1 MDKDEKENTTLT
13 FDEIMEDKEYQ
24 AELDR
29 RIQKGIDTAKSNWEE
44 EYSKKQEAD
53 RVEQERQAKLS
64 AEEKL
69 AEREKTLLERE
80 KEQNKKEM
88 IYQTKEILS
97 KENLPLSFAEL
108 IVDVNS
114 TADSIKEKIED
125 VKKKFAEEV
134 EIKVKQSLAG
144 NTPKASSVNNSNES
158 ELRKAM
164 GLSEK
169 K

>member
-114 TADSIKEKIED
+114 TTESIKEKIED

-144 NTPKASSVNNSNES
+144 NTPKASNVNNSKES

>member
-144 NTPKASSVNNSNES
+144 NTPKASNVNNSNES